1 MIALE
6 RDFFDLLEICS
17 KPEILYL
24 SVPWGSWTPGPS
36 RKRAPGFKGCP
47 KSSIFHVFFGICVFD
62 IFTKKYEPDWVE
74 SDWTRL
80 GMDLNRIEPDW
91 VGIGT
96 GSNRIGLFG
105 QD

>member
-1 MIALE
+1 MPE
-6 RDFFDLLEICS
+6 KFD
-17 KPEILYL
+17 
-24 SVPWGSWTPGPS
+24 
-36 RKRAPGFKGCP
+36 
-47 KSSIFHVFFGICVFD
+47 FHVFFEICVFD

-96 GSNRIGLFG
+96 GSNRIGFFRSTNRIEPVLDPEGNGFG
-105 QD
+105 RNRIEPTRNMPVV